1 MKDGEF
7 LARMGAKVRQARK
20 AANLSQKELAALC
33 RFDHSTI
40 SETEN
45 GHYSLKVTNLK
56 RIAEALGK
64 DIKDFV

>member
-1 MKDGEF
+1 MTDKLF
-7 LARMGAKVRQARK
+7 LAQMGAKVKQARK
-20 AANLSQKELAALC
+20 AAKLTQQELADLC
-33 RFDHSTI
+33 RFDDSTI

-64 DIKDFV
+64 DVKDFL